1 MNRNE
6 TATIIKDYN
15 EKRKL
20 STVITPVPYINV
32 DDVYIQTTSIER
44 LDLLAHRFYNDAT
57 LWYVIAAA
65 NGLGKG
71 SLYVPTNSRLRIPAQ
86 SNMQQQTEKTNTTR

>member
-6 TATIIKDYN
+6 TATIIKDHN